1 MLSLFKNTAVY
12 AVLFFVTLLIDI
24 CFKHDSQLVQ
34 FRFLVKPLPVLVSM
48 LYFLSNVTI
57 KTAKNKYMLV
67 ALLLLFLAEIVFL
80 FSGLFAFGLGMGLF
94 FFGRLFYGLRF
105 STNNE
110 YSIAQVIPLLVLVF
124 VYMVFIVNKVYDNL
138 GYFFV
143 PVILY
148 LFVVLLVLF
157 FAFFRKDVV
166 NTSSFLLVFIGVVIS
181 VVSDSLK
188 LLQVFSEERI
198 PYEVFLATFLHGLSQ
213 FLIVMGVTQ
222 ERLKTVSE

>member
-1 MLSLFKNTAVY
+1 MSLFKNTVVY
-12 AVLFFVTLLIDI
+12 TVLFFVTLLVDI
-24 CFKHDSQLVQ
+24 YFKYDLQLVQ
-34 FRFLVKPLPVLVSM
+34 FRFLVKPLPVFISA
-48 LYFLSNVTI
+48 LYFLSNVTV
-57 KTAKNKYMLV
+57 KTAKNKYMLI
-67 ALLLLFLAEIVFL
+67 ALLLLFLAEVVFL
-80 FSGLFAFGLGMGLF
+80 FSGLFTFGLGMGLF

-105 STNNE
+105 STNKE

-124 VYMVFIVNKVYDNL
+124 VYMIFIVNKVYDNL

-166 NTSSFLLVFIGVVIS
+166 NMSSFLLVFIGVVIS

-198 PYEVFLATFLHGLSQ
+198 PYEVFLVTFLHGLSQ
-213 FLIVMGVTQ
+213 FLIVIGVTQ
-222 ERLKTVSE
+222 ERLKEVNE